1 MKDIMA
7 KGLGNNSLSKLRS
20 ETLLVVREKICD
32 EEMLTKD
39 LVWSAIQVNLWL
51 IQTLQGFLIASCWM
65 KYCAAKTGTVEAA
78 DEAAVSA
85 IYIKCKELNTP
96 FGSQNYI

>member
-1 MKDIMA
+1 
-7 KGLGNNSLSKLRS
+7 
-20 ETLLVVREKICD
+20 
-32 EEMLTKD
+32 
-39 LVWSAIQVNLWL
+39 
-51 IQTLQGFLIASCWM
+51 M